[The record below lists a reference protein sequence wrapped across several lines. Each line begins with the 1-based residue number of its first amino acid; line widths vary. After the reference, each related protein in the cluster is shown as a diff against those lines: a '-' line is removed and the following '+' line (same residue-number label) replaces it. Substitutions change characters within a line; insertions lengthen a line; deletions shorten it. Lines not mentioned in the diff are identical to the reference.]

1 MQQKIR
7 YMIWVLSGLLVIA
20 AVTGFLQ
27 PEHPELPDIPVLT
40 VGEFSEPVREQIMA
54 GRTQLLEAPRDARR
68 NLHLGKILHAYKLQS
83 PAIHCYQRARV
94 LQPGDYE
101 TAYLLGIAQAQS
113 GDDAGAIAN
122 LRAAIKLQPDYAPA
136 RLRLGEVLFKTGEL
150 AQAQS
155 LFEDLLVQEPD
166 SAWTYHWLAQ
176 VLAAAGDAEG
186 ALDNNRRA
194 VELYA
199 DFGPAHY
206 ALALAYRNRGDTG
219 QAAAHMAR
227 YRQHPKQTP
236 PHVDPLLESLAG
248 LDISATA
255 HVNRA
260 KRLERAGQAS
270 EALLALKQAIAVE
283 PQSIEAHSQL
293 IRLYHRINDADG
305 VERHYRAVTAIEPNA
320 VMANLEYGTLL
331 AEQGRFA
338 DAAAAFEK
346 VLTANPGHSTAHTLL
361 AQALQELQQLAEAES
376 HYRLALEHDPNNHR
390 AGLLLGRLLMQ
401 ADRRTEAA
409 PYLERVAQI
418 SGSDRAFYLQRLAEV
433 YQEAGEHERA
443 MALLEQARTQAA
455 ALGQERQLRE
465 IMQTMMQW
473 QGSHKK

>member
-1 MQQKIR
+1 
-7 YMIWVLSGLLVIA
+7 MIWALPGLLVIA
-20 AVTGFLQ
+20 AITGFLQ
-27 PEHPELPDIPVLT
+27 PGDTDLPDIPELT
-40 VGEFSEPVREQIMA
+40 IGEFSAPVREQIMA
-54 GRTQLLEAPRDARR
+54 ARNQLLEAPRDARR
-68 NLHLGKILHAYKLQS
+68 NIHLGKILHAYKLQS
-83 PAIHCYQRARV
+83 PAIRCYQRARH

-101 TAYLLGIAQAQS
+101 TAYLLGIALAQS
-113 GDDAGAIAN
+113 GDDAGATAN
-122 LRAAIKLQPDYAPA
+122 LRAAVSLNPDYAPA
-136 RLRLGEVLFKTGEL
+136 RLRLGEVLFKSGEL
-150 AQAQS
+150 AEAQT
-155 LFEDLLVQEPD
+155 LFEHLLDGEPD
-166 SAWTYHWLAQ
+166 SAWAYHWLAQ
-176 VLAAAGDAEG
+176 VLSATGDAEG
-186 ALDNNRRA
+186 AIDNNRRA

-236 PHVDPLLESLAG
+236 PHVDPLLESLAA

-255 HVNRA
+255 HVRRA
-260 KRLERAGQAS
+260 KRLERTGQTG
-270 EALLALKQAIAVE
+270 EALAALKQAIAVE

-293 IRLYHRINDADG
+293 IRLYHRLKDADG

-346 VLTANPGHSTAHTLL
+346 VLTANPGHSTAHALL
-361 AQALQELQQLAEAES
+361 GQAAQELQQQAKAER

-390 AGLLLGRLLMQ
+390 AALLLGRLLVQ
-401 ADRRTEAA
+401 ADRRSEAA
-409 PYLERVAQI
+409 PYLERVAQV
-418 SGSDRAFYLQRLAEV
+418 SGGDRAFYLQRLAEV

-443 MALLEQARTQAA
+443 MTLLEQARAQAEA
-455 ALGQERQLRE
+455 QGQERLLRE

-473 QGSHKK
+473 QETQ